1 MKWYL
6 LVIQPAVAF
15 LLRRLPVLRPASA
28 SPAYLLLHRNHKA
41 FLVCLLALMAGRIQ
55 AQQPAA
61 VPEDSAYIKA
71 IQERAGKIVTTLDIK
86 DAAKFTQVQTIVAQ
100 QYRSLNQIH
109 ESSKIV
115 IHGIKKSTTLNKEA
129 IPEAIKKEEQQ
140 LADKL
145 TQQHTAYL
153 AQLKKVL
160 TEDQVEKVKDGM
172 TYRVLPITYTAYQD
186 MIPRL
191 TEEQKKQIYA
201 WLTEAREYAMDAASS
216 DKKHWWFG
224 KYKGRINN
232 YLSTAGYDLKKA
244 NEDWANRRKAAKTAL
259 PE

>member
-15 LLRRLPVLRPASA
+15 LLRRVTVLRTASA

-109 ESSKIV
+109 ESSKIE
-115 IHGIKKSTTLNKEA
+115 IDGIKKSTTLNKEA

-145 TQQHTAYL
+145 TQQHTAYI

-201 WLTEAREYAMDAASS
+201 WLTEAREYAMDAGSS

-232 YLSTAGYDLKKA
+232 YLAAAGYDLKK
-244 NEDWANRRKAAKTAL
+244 EGQDWEARKKEKTR
-259 PE
+259 